1 MANSKEPIG
10 RIVDEFIASDTGGL
24 ATRLGKAVAESAEQS
39 PAGDLRSPYTRIAGG
54 ALLLVVFGVALGV
67 VVSIAHIG
75 TPQTAAPPGGA
86 NTPSFST
93 PTTPSPCGAAV
104 VSCQTSAPAATHC
117 LVGEAGCIV
126 SSPSGAATRSPTRST
141 TTSGRP
147 TPTGTA
153 ATPTLTQ
160 PRLRPR
166 RLPRRRVPVSR
177 CSPAS
182 ARHREAAA
190 SSSRLRGAASLE
202 RGMSPSPTR

>member
-126 SSPSGAATRSPTRST
+126 SSPSVDHSWLCSSLVSASQ
-141 TTSGRP
+141 RP
-147 TPTGTA
+147 TGN
-153 ATPTLTQ
+153 
-160 PRLRPR
+160 
-166 RLPRRRVPVSR
+166 
-177 CSPAS
+177 
-182 ARHREAAA
+182 
-190 SSSRLRGAASLE
+190 
-202 RGMSPSPTR
+202 